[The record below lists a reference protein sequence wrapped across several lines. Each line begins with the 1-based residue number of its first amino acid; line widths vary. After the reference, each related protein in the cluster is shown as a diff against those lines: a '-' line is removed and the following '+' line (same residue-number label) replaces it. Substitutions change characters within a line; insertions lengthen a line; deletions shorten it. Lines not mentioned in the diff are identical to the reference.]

1 MAENDE
7 EPKKSKGFLI
17 KIILFVVGGFVLIG
31 AGLGVGYLLFG
42 ASQPDPSEQIEE
54 IIERKMQEAEAA
66 EQEALDNATNQRVSK
81 ETPEVEN
88 FVTIYY
94 EFPGTFTSNL
104 MGSRKMLQVGVG
116 VSTQYDD
123 SIMEMVESHQLAL
136 RTVVLGVLSEFG
148 EEDVNMRR
156 GMPLMLSQS
165 RASALWKLYI
175 SGGVADAVAQKRI
188 SSDRVLKR
196 HWY

>member
-123 SIMEMVESHQLAL
+123 SVMEMVESHQLAL
-136 RTVVLGVLSEFG
+136 RSVVLGVLSEFG
-148 EEDVNMRR
+148 EEDVQGIAGREKLANAMRDA
-156 GMPLMLSQS
+156 MN
-165 RASALWKLYI
+165 AKLE
-175 SGGVADAVAQKRI
+175 SLEDFGGVAEVHFT
-188 SSDRVLKR
+188 SFVLQ
-196 HWY
+196 

>member
-31 AGLGVGYLLFG
+31 AGLGVGYMLFG
-42 ASQPDPSEQIEE
+42 AAQPDPSEQIEE
-54 IIERKMQEAEAA
+54 IIERKMQEAESA
-66 EQEALDNATNQRVSK
+66 EQEALDNATAQRVSK

-136 RTVVLGVLSEFG
+136 RSVVLGVLSEFG
-148 EEDVNMRR
+148 EEDIQGIAGREKLATAMRDA
-156 GMPLMLSQS
+156 MN
-165 RASALWKLYI
+165 AKLE
-175 SGGVADAVAQKRI
+175 SLEDFGGVAEVHFT
-188 SSDRVLKR
+188 SFVLQ
-196 HWY
+196 

>member
-1 MAENDE
+1 MAENDD

-31 AGLGVGYLLFG
+31 AGLGVGYMLFG

-66 EQEALDNATNQRVSK
+66 EQAALDNQTAQRVSK
-81 ETPEVEN
+81 ETPEIDN

-123 SIMEMVESHQLAL
+123 SVMEMVESHQLAL
-136 RTVVLGVLSEFG
+136 RSVVLGVLSEFG
-148 EEDVNMRR
+148 EEDVQGIAGREKLATAMRDA
-156 GMPLMLSQS
+156 MNAQLESLEDF
-165 RASALWKLYI
+165 
-175 SGGVADAVAQKRI
+175 GGVAEVHFT
-188 SSDRVLKR
+188 SFVLQ
-196 HWY
+196 

>member
-31 AGLGVGYLLFG
+31 AGLGVGYFLFG

-136 RTVVLGVLSEFG
+136 RSVVLGVLSEFG
-148 EEDVNMRR
+148 EEEIQGIAGREKLANAMRDA
-156 GMPLMLSQS
+156 MN
-165 RASALWKLYI
+165 AKLE
-175 SGGVADAVAQKRI
+175 SLEDFGGVAEVHFT
-188 SSDRVLKR
+188 SFVLQ
-196 HWY
+196 

>member
-1 MAENDE
+1 MAENDD
-7 EPKKSKGFLI
+7 EPKKSKGFLV

-31 AGLGVGYLLFG
+31 AGLGVGYMLFG
-42 ASQPDPSEQIEE
+42 AAQPDPSEQIEE

-66 EQEALDNATNQRVSK
+66 EQEALDNATAQRVSK

-94 EFPGTFTSNL
+94 EFPGTFTANL

-116 VSTQYDD
+116 VSTQYDE

-136 RTVVLGVLSEFG
+136 RSIVLGVLSEFG
-148 EEDVNMRR
+148 EEDIQGIAGRE
-156 GMPLMLSQS
+156 
-165 RASALWKLYI
+165 KLANTMKDAMNAKLI
-175 SGGVADAVAQKRI
+175 SLEDFGGVAEVHFT
-188 SSDRVLKR
+188 SFVLQ
-196 HWY
+196 

>member
-1 MAENDE
+1 MAENDD

-31 AGLGVGYLLFG
+31 AGLGVGYMLFG
-42 ASQPDPSEQIEE
+42 AAQPDPSEQIEE

-66 EQEALDNATNQRVSK
+66 EQKALDNATAQRVSK

-94 EFPGTFTSNL
+94 EFPGTFTANL

-116 VSTQYDD
+116 VSTQYDE

-136 RTVVLGVLSEFG
+136 RSIVLGVLSEFG
-148 EEDVNMRR
+148 EEDIKGIAGRE
-156 GMPLMLSQS
+156 
-165 RASALWKLYI
+165 KLATTMKDAMNAKLI
-175 SGGVADAVAQKRI
+175 SLEDFGGVAEVHFT
-188 SSDRVLKR
+188 SFVLQ
-196 HWY
+196 

>member
-136 RTVVLGVLSEFG
+136 RSVVLGVLSEFG
-148 EEDVNMRR
+148 EEDVQGIAGREKLANAMRDA
-156 GMPLMLSQS
+156 MN
-165 RASALWKLYI
+165 AKLE
-175 SGGVADAVAQKRI
+175 SLEDFGGVAEVHFT
-188 SSDRVLKR
+188 SFVLQ
-196 HWY
+196 

>member
-1 MAENDE
+1 MAENDD

-31 AGLGVGYLLFG
+31 AGLGVGYMLFG
-42 ASQPDPSEQIEE
+42 AAQPDPSEQIEE

-66 EQEALDNATNQRVSK
+66 EQEALDNASAQRVSK

-136 RTVVLGVLSEFG
+136 RSVVLGVLSEFG
-148 EEDVNMRR
+148 EEDVQGIAGREKLATAMRDA
-156 GMPLMLSQS
+156 MN
-165 RASALWKLYI
+165 AKLE
-175 SGGVADAVAQKRI
+175 SLEDFGGVAEVHFT
-188 SSDRVLKR
+188 SFVLQ
-196 HWY
+196 

>member
-42 ASQPDPSEQIEE
+42 APQPDPSEQIEE

-136 RTVVLGVLSEFG
+136 RSVVLGVLSEFG
-148 EEDVNMRR
+148 EEDVQGIAGREKLANAMRDA
-156 GMPLMLSQS
+156 MN
-165 RASALWKLYI
+165 AKLE
-175 SGGVADAVAQKRI
+175 SLEDFGGIAEVHFT
-188 SSDRVLKR
+188 SFVLQ
-196 HWY
+196 

>member
-1 MAENDE
+1 MMAENDE

-17 KIILFVVGGFVLIG
+17 KIVLFVVGGFVLIG

-54 IIERKMQEAEAA
+54 IIERKMQEAEVA

-123 SIMEMVESHQLAL
+123 SVMEMVESHQLAL
-136 RTVVLGVLSEFG
+136 RSVVLGVLSEFG
-148 EEDVNMRR
+148 EEDVQGISGREKLANAMRDA
-156 GMPLMLSQS
+156 MN
-165 RASALWKLYI
+165 AKLE
-175 SGGVADAVAQKRI
+175 SLEDFGGVAEVHFT
-188 SSDRVLKR
+188 SFVLQ
-196 HWY
+196 

>member
-123 SIMEMVESHQLAL
+123 SVMEMVESHQLAL
-136 RTVVLGVLSEFG
+136 RSVVLGVLSEFG
-148 EEDVNMRR
+148 EEDVQGIAGRE
-156 GMPLMLSQS
+156 
-165 RASALWKLYI
+165 KLANAI
-175 SGGVADAVAQKRI
+175 RDAMNAKLESLEDFGGVAEVHFT
-188 SSDRVLKR
+188 SFVLQ
-196 HWY
+196 

>member
-1 MAENDE
+1 MAENDD

-31 AGLGVGYLLFG
+31 AGLGVGYMLFG
-42 ASQPDPSEQIEE
+42 AAQPDPSEQIEE

-66 EQEALDNATNQRVSK
+66 EQEALDNATAQRVSK

-94 EFPGTFTSNL
+94 EFPGTFTANL

-116 VSTQYDD
+116 VSTQYDE

-136 RTVVLGVLSEFG
+136 RSIVLGVLSEFG
-148 EEDVNMRR
+148 EEDIQGIAGRE
-156 GMPLMLSQS
+156 
-165 RASALWKLYI
+165 KLANTMKDAMNAKLI
-175 SGGVADAVAQKRI
+175 SLEDFGGVAEVHFT
-188 SSDRVLKR
+188 SFVLQ
-196 HWY
+196 

>member
-104 MGSRKMLQVGVG
+104 MNSRKMLQVGVG

-123 SIMEMVESHQLAL
+123 SVMEMVESHQLAL
-136 RTVVLGVLSEFG
+136 RSVVLGVLSEFG
-148 EEDVNMRR
+148 EEDVQGIAGREKLANAMRDA
-156 GMPLMLSQS
+156 MN
-165 RASALWKLYI
+165 AKLE
-175 SGGVADAVAQKRI
+175 SLEDFGGVAEVHFT
-188 SSDRVLKR
+188 SFVLQ
-196 HWY
+196 

>member
-1 MAENDE
+1 MAENDD
-7 EPKKSKGFLI
+7 EPKKSKGFLV
-17 KIILFVVGGFVLIG
+17 KIILFVVGGFVLIS

-116 VSTQYDD
+116 VSTQYDE
-123 SIMEMVESHQLAL
+123 SVMEMVESHQLAL
-136 RTVVLGVLSEFG
+136 RSVVLGVLSEFG
-148 EEDVNMRR
+148 EEDVQGIAGREKLANAMRDA
-156 GMPLMLSQS
+156 MN
-165 RASALWKLYI
+165 AKLE
-175 SGGVADAVAQKRI
+175 SLEDFGGVAEVHFT
-188 SSDRVLKR
+188 SFVLQ
-196 HWY
+196 

>member
-136 RTVVLGVLSEFG
+136 RSVVLGVLSEFG
-148 EEDVNMRR
+148 EEDIQGIAGREKLANAMRDA
-156 GMPLMLSQS
+156 MN
-165 RASALWKLYI
+165 AKLE
-175 SGGVADAVAQKRI
+175 SLEDFGGVAEVHFT
-188 SSDRVLKR
+188 SFVLQ
-196 HWY
+196 

>member
-136 RTVVLGVLSEFG
+136 RSIVLGVLSEFG
-148 EEDVNMRR
+148 EEDIKGIAGRE
-156 GMPLMLSQS
+156 
-165 RASALWKLYI
+165 KLATTMKDAMNAKLI
-175 SGGVADAVAQKRI
+175 SLEDFGGVAEVHFT
-188 SSDRVLKR
+188 SFVLQ
-196 HWY
+196 

>member
-1 MAENDE
+1 MAENDD

-17 KIILFVVGGFVLIG
+17 KIILFVVGGFILIG
-31 AGLGVGYLLFG
+31 AGLGVGYMLFG
-42 ASQPDPSEQIEE
+42 AAQPDPSEQIEE

-66 EQEALDNATNQRVSK
+66 EQEALDNASAQRVSK

-136 RTVVLGVLSEFG
+136 RSVVLGVLSEFG
-148 EEDVNMRR
+148 EEDIQGIAGREKLATAMRDA
-156 GMPLMLSQS
+156 MN
-165 RASALWKLYI
+165 AKLE
-175 SGGVADAVAQKRI
+175 SLEDFGGVAEVHFT
-188 SSDRVLKR
+188 SFVLQ
-196 HWY
+196 

>member
-104 MGSRKMLQVGVG
+104 KGSRKMLQVGVG

-123 SIMEMVESHQLAL
+123 SVMEMVESHQLAL
-136 RTVVLGVLSEFG
+136 RSVVLGVLSEFG
-148 EEDVNMRR
+148 EEDVQGIAGREKLANAMRDA
-156 GMPLMLSQS
+156 MN
-165 RASALWKLYI
+165 AKLE
-175 SGGVADAVAQKRI
+175 SLEDFGGVAEVHFT
-188 SSDRVLKR
+188 SFVLQ
-196 HWY
+196 

>member
-1 MAENDE
+1 MAENDD

-31 AGLGVGYLLFG
+31 AGLGVGYMLFG
-42 ASQPDPSEQIEE
+42 AAQPDPSEQIEE

-66 EQEALDNATNQRVSK
+66 EQEALDNASAQRVSK

-136 RTVVLGVLSEFG
+136 RSVVLGVLSEFG
-148 EEDVNMRR
+148 EEDIQGIAGREKLATAMRDA
-156 GMPLMLSQS
+156 MN
-165 RASALWKLYI
+165 AKLE
-175 SGGVADAVAQKRI
+175 SLEDFGGVAEVHFT
-188 SSDRVLKR
+188 SFVLQ
-196 HWY
+196 

>member
-31 AGLGVGYLLFG
+31 AGLGVGYFLFG

-136 RTVVLGVLSEFG
+136 RSVVLGVLSEFG
-148 EEDVNMRR
+148 EEDVQGIAGREKLANAMRDA
-156 GMPLMLSQS
+156 MN
-165 RASALWKLYI
+165 AKLE
-175 SGGVADAVAQKRI
+175 SLEDFGGVAEVHFT
-188 SSDRVLKR
+188 SFVLQ
-196 HWY
+196 

>member
-1 MAENDE
+1 MMAENDE

-136 RTVVLGVLSEFG
+136 RSVVLGVLSEFG
-148 EEDVNMRR
+148 EEDVQGIAGRQKLANAMRDA
-156 GMPLMLSQS
+156 MN
-165 RASALWKLYI
+165 AKLE
-175 SGGVADAVAQKRI
+175 SLEDFGGVAEVHFT
-188 SSDRVLKR
+188 SFVLQ
-196 HWY
+196 

>member
-1 MAENDE
+1 MAENDD

-31 AGLGVGYLLFG
+31 AGLGVGYMLFG

-66 EQEALDNATNQRVSK
+66 EQAALDNETAQRVSK
-81 ETPEVEN
+81 ETPEIDN

-123 SIMEMVESHQLAL
+123 SVMEMVESHQLAL
-136 RTVVLGVLSEFG
+136 RSVVLGVLSEFG
-148 EEDVNMRR
+148 EEDVQGIAGREKLATAMRDA
-156 GMPLMLSQS
+156 MN
-165 RASALWKLYI
+165 AKLE
-175 SGGVADAVAQKRI
+175 SLEDFGGVAEVHFT
-188 SSDRVLKR
+188 SFVLQ
-196 HWY
+196 

>member
-1 MAENDE
+1 MMAENDD

-17 KIILFVVGGFVLIG
+17 KIILFVVGGLVLIG
-31 AGLGVGYLLFG
+31 AGLGVGYMLFG
-42 ASQPDPSEQIEE
+42 AAQPDPSEQIEE

-66 EQEALDNATNQRVSK
+66 EQEALDNATAQRVSK

-136 RTVVLGVLSEFG
+136 RSVVLGVLSEFG
-148 EEDVNMRR
+148 EEDVQGIAGREKLATAMRDA
-156 GMPLMLSQS
+156 MN
-165 RASALWKLYI
+165 AKLE
-175 SGGVADAVAQKRI
+175 SLEDFGGVAEVHFT
-188 SSDRVLKR
+188 SFVLQ
-196 HWY
+196 

>member
-1 MAENDE
+1 MAENDD
-7 EPKKSKGFLI
+7 EPKKSKGFLV

-42 ASQPDPSEQIEE
+42 AAQPDPSEQIEE

-66 EQEALDNATNQRVSK
+66 EQEALDNATAQRVSK

-94 EFPGTFTSNL
+94 EFPGTFTANL

-116 VSTQYDD
+116 VSTQYDE

-136 RTVVLGVLSEFG
+136 RSIVLGVLSEFG
-148 EEDVNMRR
+148 EEDIQGIAGRE
-156 GMPLMLSQS
+156 
-165 RASALWKLYI
+165 KLANTMKDAMNAKLI
-175 SGGVADAVAQKRI
+175 SLEDFGGVAEVHFT
-188 SSDRVLKR
+188 SFVLQ
-196 HWY
+196 

>member
-1 MAENDE
+1 MAENDD

-42 ASQPDPSEQIEE
+42 AAQPDPSEQIEE

-66 EQEALDNATNQRVSK
+66 EQEALDNATAQRVSK

-94 EFPGTFTSNL
+94 EFPGTFTANL

-116 VSTQYDD
+116 VSTQYDE

-136 RTVVLGVLSEFG
+136 RSVVLGVLSEFG
-148 EEDVNMRR
+148 EEDIQGIAGRE
-156 GMPLMLSQS
+156 
-165 RASALWKLYI
+165 KLANTMKDAMNAKLI
-175 SGGVADAVAQKRI
+175 SLEDFGGVAEVHFT
-188 SSDRVLKR
+188 SFVLQ
-196 HWY
+196 

>member
-1 MAENDE
+1 MAENDD

-31 AGLGVGYLLFG
+31 AGLGVGYMLFG
-42 ASQPDPSEQIEE
+42 SAQPDPSEQIEE

-66 EQEALDNATNQRVSK
+66 EQEALDNATAQRVSK

-94 EFPGTFTSNL
+94 EFPGTFTANL

-116 VSTQYDD
+116 VSTQYDE

-136 RTVVLGVLSEFG
+136 RSIVLGVLSEFG
-148 EEDVNMRR
+148 EDDIQGIAGREKLATTMKDAMNAKLISLEDF
-156 GMPLMLSQS
+156 
-165 RASALWKLYI
+165 
-175 SGGVADAVAQKRI
+175 GGVAEVHFT
-188 SSDRVLKR
+188 SFVLQ
-196 HWY
+196 

>member
-7 EPKKSKGFLI
+7 EPNKSKGFLI

-31 AGLGVGYLLFG
+31 AGLGVGYMLFG
-42 ASQPDPSEQIEE
+42 AAQPDPSEQIEE

-66 EQEALDNATNQRVSK
+66 EQEALDNATAQRVSK

-94 EFPGTFTSNL
+94 EFPGTFTANL

-116 VSTQYDD
+116 VSTQYDE

-136 RTVVLGVLSEFG
+136 RSIVLVVLSEFG
-148 EEDVNMRR
+148 EEDIKGIAGR
-156 GMPLMLSQS
+156 
-165 RASALWKLYI
+165 
-175 SGGVADAVAQKRI
+175 
-188 SSDRVLKR
+188 
-196 HWY
+196 

>member
-17 KIILFVVGGFVLIG
+17 KIILFVVGGLVLIG
-31 AGLGVGYLLFG
+31 AGLGVGYMLFG
-42 ASQPDPSEQIEE
+42 SAQPDPSEQIEE
-54 IIERKMQEAEAA
+54 IIERKMQEAESA
-66 EQEALDNATNQRVSK
+66 EQEALDNATAQRVSK

-136 RTVVLGVLSEFG
+136 RSVVLGVLSEFG
-148 EEDVNMRR
+148 EEDIQGIAGREKLATAMRDA
-156 GMPLMLSQS
+156 MN
-165 RASALWKLYI
+165 AKLE
-175 SGGVADAVAQKRI
+175 SLEDFGGVAEVHFT
-188 SSDRVLKR
+188 SFVLQ
-196 HWY
+196 

>member
-1 MAENDE
+1 MAENDD
-7 EPKKSKGFLI
+7 EPKKSKGFLV

-42 ASQPDPSEQIEE
+42 AAQPDPSEQIEE

-66 EQEALDNATNQRVSK
+66 EQEALDNATAQRVSK

-94 EFPGTFTSNL
+94 EFPGTFTANL

-116 VSTQYDD
+116 VSTQYDE

-136 RTVVLGVLSEFG
+136 RSIVLGVLSEFG
-148 EEDVNMRR
+148 EEDIKGIAGRE
-156 GMPLMLSQS
+156 
-165 RASALWKLYI
+165 KLANTMKDAMNAKLI
-175 SGGVADAVAQKRI
+175 SLEDSGGVAEVHFT
-188 SSDRVLKR
+188 SFVLQ
-196 HWY
+196 

>member
-1 MAENDE
+1 MAENDD
-7 EPKKSKGFLI
+7 EPKKSKGFLV

-42 ASQPDPSEQIEE
+42 AAQPDPSEQIEE

-66 EQEALDNATNQRVSK
+66 EQEALDNATAQRVSK

-94 EFPGTFTSNL
+94 EFPGTFTANL

-116 VSTQYDD
+116 VSTQYDE

-136 RTVVLGVLSEFG
+136 RSIVLGVLSEFG
-148 EEDVNMRR
+148 EEDIKGIAGRE
-156 GMPLMLSQS
+156 
-165 RASALWKLYI
+165 KLATTMKDAMNDKLI
-175 SGGVADAVAQKRI
+175 SLEDFGGVAEVHFT
-188 SSDRVLKR
+188 SFVLQ
-196 HWY
+196 

>member
-1 MAENDE
+1 M
-7 EPKKSKGFLI
+7 
-17 KIILFVVGGFVLIG
+17 IG
-31 AGLGVGYLLFG
+31 AGLGVGYMLFG
-42 ASQPDPSEQIEE
+42 AAQPDPSEQIEE

-66 EQEALDNATNQRVSK
+66 EQEALDNATAQRVSK

-136 RTVVLGVLSEFG
+136 RSVVLGVLSEFG
-148 EEDVNMRR
+148 EEDIQGIAGREKLATAMRDA
-156 GMPLMLSQS
+156 MN
-165 RASALWKLYI
+165 AKLE
-175 SGGVADAVAQKRI
+175 SLEDFGGVAEVHFT
-188 SSDRVLKR
+188 SFVLQ
-196 HWY
+196 

>member
-31 AGLGVGYLLFG
+31 AGLGVGYMLFG
-42 ASQPDPSEQIEE
+42 AAQPDPSEQIEE
-54 IIERKMQEAEAA
+54 IIERKMKEAETA
-66 EQEALDNATNQRVSK
+66 EQEALDNATAQRVSK

-136 RTVVLGVLSEFG
+136 RSVVLGVLSEFG
-148 EEDVNMRR
+148 EEDIQGIAGREKLATAMRDA
-156 GMPLMLSQS
+156 MN
-165 RASALWKLYI
+165 AKLE
-175 SGGVADAVAQKRI
+175 SLEDFGGVAEVHFT
-188 SSDRVLKR
+188 SFVLQ
-196 HWY
+196 

>member
-1 MAENDE
+1 MMAENDE

-136 RTVVLGVLSEFG
+136 RSVVLGVLSEFG
-148 EEDVNMRR
+148 EEDVQGIAGREKLANAMRDA
-156 GMPLMLSQS
+156 MN
-165 RASALWKLYI
+165 AKLE
-175 SGGVADAVAQKRI
+175 SLEDFGGVAEVHFT
-188 SSDRVLKR
+188 SFVLQ
-196 HWY
+196 

>member
-31 AGLGVGYLLFG
+31 AGLGVGYFLFG

-136 RTVVLGVLSEFG
+136 RSVVLGVLSEFG
-148 EEDVNMRR
+148 EEDIQGIAGREKLANAMRDA
-156 GMPLMLSQS
+156 MN
-165 RASALWKLYI
+165 AKLE
-175 SGGVADAVAQKRI
+175 SLEDFGGVAEVHFT
-188 SSDRVLKR
+188 SFVLQ
-196 HWY
+196 

>member
-31 AGLGVGYLLFG
+31 AGLGIGYLLFG

-81 ETPEVEN
+81 EAPEAEN

-116 VSTQYDD
+116 VSTQYDE
-123 SIMEMVESHQLAL
+123 SVMEMVESHQLAL
-136 RTVVLGVLSEFG
+136 RSVVLGVLSEFG
-148 EEDVNMRR
+148 EEDVQGIAGREKLANAMRDA
-156 GMPLMLSQS
+156 MN
-165 RASALWKLYI
+165 AKLE
-175 SGGVADAVAQKRI
+175 SLEDFGGVAEVHFT
-188 SSDRVLKR
+188 SFVLQ
-196 HWY
+196 